1 MLEDSYE
8 PLSIEQKWQ
17 SEWELKNQF
26 KPVESD
32 KQFSIVIPPP
42 NVTGSLHMGHAL
54 EHSIIDVIVRIK
66 RLQGFETLWVP
77 GTDHAGIITQLLV
90 ENELS
95 EKGLSKED
103 VGRENFISKVW
114 EWKEKSG
121 ENISGQMK
129 KLGMSCDWSRERFT
143 MDEGLSAAVRQVF
156 VTLYDSGF
164 IYKGSRMVN
173 WDTKLMSAVSD
184 LEVNLEEQTGKLWS
198 VKYKCGD
205 EFITIATTRPET
217 ILADTAVAVNPDDER
232 YKSFI
237 GKTAIIPIVN
247 REVPIIADEYVDKE
261 FGSGCV
267 KITPAHDF
275 NDYEIGLKHDLEVI
289 SCMKL
294 DGTMSDD
301 DFMPENYKNLDRFE
315 ARDQIVNELSELGF
329 LVSADD
335 HVIQLPKGDRS
346 KSILEPMITDQ
357 WFVKTKELADRGIA
371 EVENENMKFI
381 PKNWEKTY
389 FEWMYNIQDWCISR
403 QIWWGHQI
411 PAWYDEDGNI
421 YVATTES
428 EVREKYKLSDDLKL
442 SQDKDVLDTWFSSAL
457 WPFSTLGWPEEST
470 DLEKYYPT
478 SLLVTGFDIIFFWV
492 ARMIMMGL
500 NFNDD
505 VPFKDILIHG
515 LVRDSKGRKMSK
527 SLKNTIDPLELSEK
541 HGADALRFS
550 LIEKAAPGQDVPF
563 DEEWTIAAKKFG
575 NKLWNAAKFVHLYSP
590 EEKRTDEIKEI
601 TCPENVWIASRFDEV
616 LAEFNELFEKYKISD
631 AYKLIYN
638 FVWSDL
644 FDWYFEFSKNLIDDE
659 KTKDETMFVL
669 RTIFLKSIKILNPAM
684 PHITEE
690 IWSTFE
696 DDLLIN
702 NTWPEVEGKELN
714 PEANDVENLKEVISQ
729 IRNFKATYQLK
740 NKEILKL
747 NSSKDVSPWFTKQLE
762 NIGNIELNLN
772 SSEDKNKKQVVFQ
785 SGNYEFYLLAED
797 YIDIDVEIKKLD
809 KKIEDLSK
817 TLAVSR
823 SRLENEKFIKNAKEE
838 LIEKEKQNVI
848 EVENEIKLLK
858 QTRDQF
864 SV

>member
-470 DLEKYYPT
+470 DLDKYYPT

-601 TCPENVWIASRFDEV
+601 TCPENVWITSRFDEV

-669 RTIFLKSIKILNPAM
+669 RTTFLKSIKILNPAM

-747 NSSKDVSPWFTKQLE
+747 NSSKDVGPWFTKQLE
-762 NIGNIELNLN
+762 NIGNVELNLN
-772 SSEDKNKKQVVFQ
+772 SPEDKDKKQVVFQ

-848 EVENEIKLLK
+848 EVENEIELLK

>member
-428 EVREKYKLSDDLKL
+428 EVRAKYKLSDDLKL

-601 TCPENVWIASRFDEV
+601 TCPENVWITSRFDEV

-669 RTIFLKSIKILNPAM
+669 RTTFLKSIKILNPAM

-762 NIGNIELNLN
+762 NIGNVELNLN
-772 SSEDKNKKQVVFQ
+772 SPEDKDKKQVVFQ

-848 EVENEIKLLK
+848 EVENEIELLK